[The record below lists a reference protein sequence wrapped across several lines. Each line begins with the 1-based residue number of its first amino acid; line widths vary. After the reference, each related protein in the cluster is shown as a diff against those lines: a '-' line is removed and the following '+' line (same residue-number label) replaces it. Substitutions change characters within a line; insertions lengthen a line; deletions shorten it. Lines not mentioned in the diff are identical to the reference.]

1 MRRATPVTVALLL
14 VVSTLAAVP
23 VATMAQETATDA
35 EPAAGN
41 ATAAPGAQLSGV
53 VGVQGAEI
61 GGDVQSRT
69 YGLRVAQANT
79 DAAKAAVVAEQLT
92 DSRQRLAELER
103 RKQSLDRARANGSM
117 TAGEYRAKV
126 ARLHA
131 ETRTVERL
139 VGQAN
144 ETAGRLPAA
153 ALERKGVD
161 AAAIR
166 TLAQRA
172 NELSGPEVAAIARA
186 VAGPGVG
193 EQARPDGAGERTA
206 VGGNRTASDRTADP
220 AGDGPQQNAT
230 DRRPDAE
237 TTSTDATTNST
248 DRPSSGGQSDR

>member
-1 MRRATPVTVALLL
+1 MRRPIPVPVALLL

-23 VATMAQETATDA
+23 VAAMAQEPATAD
-35 EPAAGN
+35 ERSVGN
-41 ATAAPGAQLSGV
+41 ATVVPGAQLAGV
-53 VGVQGAEI
+53 VGVQGAELD
-61 GGDVQSRT
+61 GDVQSRT
-69 YGLRVAQANT
+69 YELRVAQANT

-92 DSRQRLAELER
+92 DTRQRLAELEQ
-103 RKQSLDRARANGSM
+103 RKGSLDRARANGSI

-139 VGQAN
+139 VGQTN
-144 ETAGRLPAA
+144 ETAKRLPAA

-166 TLAQRA
+166 TLSERA

-193 EQARPDGAGERTA
+193 ERARSDGAGDRPTDGGHRTP
-206 VGGNRTASDRTADP
+206 SDQQSGP
-220 AGDGPQQNAT
+220 AGDATPQNGT
-230 DRRPDAE
+230 DRRPDTE
-237 TTSTDATTNST
+237 SRPTSTTNGT
-248 DRPSSGGQSDR
+248 DRSSSGGQNDR